1 MSSLPYETTLSV
13 ISAPDGVLDAR
24 HELPLFTNRNTVPV
38 SQRVAE
44 ACAVECHD
52 ATGGEMMLAKV
63 AARGTVL
70 DSTWAAFVVMCDY
83 RGRVIF
89 RAIRGSVFARAARTA
104 HADLLQN
111 DGNAMLLQQQAA
123 AAFDRSQQPRG
134 STAGDAAKLFAWA
147 RGLEAGLAER
157 IHASHD
163 EGGLGIP
170 VDMFDAGGFFL
181 SPPSSEEPPPST
193 PVPAHLSQQAAAIEA
208 EIRVLSARLERGSG
222 GAAPAPSP
230 PSLPPSQAAAA
241 AGAAAGG
248 AAANGRASPGSQ
260 GSRGSR
266 DSAVSEI
273 ASNLVRAGVPQ
284 RASKVAHR
292 LEDEVRQ

>member
-104 HADLLQN
+104 HADLLQH

-123 AAFDRSQQPRG
+123 EAFDRSQQPRG

-163 EGGLGIP
+163 ER
-170 VDMFDAGGFFL
+170 
-181 SPPSSEEPPPST
+181 T
-193 PVPAHLSQQAAAIEA
+193 RAALADPCRHVRRWRPLPI
-208 EIRVLSARLERGSG
+208 
-222 GAAPAPSP
+222 AA
-230 PSLPPSQAAAA
+230 L
-241 AGAAAGG
+241 
-248 AAANGRASPGSQ
+248 
-260 GSRGSR
+260 
-266 DSAVSEI
+266 
-273 ASNLVRAGVPQ
+273 L
-284 RASKVAHR
+284 
-292 LEDEVRQ
+292 